1 MSLNPSPPF
10 LKPFV
15 LIGLPK
21 SGKTTLVKLLSD
33 QKNLNFADLDH
44 YLETKYQTKVR
55 SLFNEYGESV
65 FRKKELEAFQELLL
79 QNPHLISLGGGAPIK
94 KNPPCYTTIWIRIPK
109 EVLKER
115 IDFTAPYLRG
125 VDFEIWL
132 TEREKGYASNAQIT
146 VELTGIDRKMD
157 TDTLWE
163 AMQSAGCTL

>member
-1 MSLNPSPPF
+1 M
-10 LKPFV
+10 
-15 LIGLPK
+15 
-21 SGKTTLVKLLSD
+21 VKLLSD

-109 EVLKER
+109 EVLKAR